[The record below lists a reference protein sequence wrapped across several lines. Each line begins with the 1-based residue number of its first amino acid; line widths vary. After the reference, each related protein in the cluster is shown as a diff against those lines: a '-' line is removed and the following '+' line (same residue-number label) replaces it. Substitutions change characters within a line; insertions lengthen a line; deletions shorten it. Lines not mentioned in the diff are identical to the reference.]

1 MTEEEIKKRI
11 ATDPDFVFFPRFDNS
26 LKKLK
31 ERYPQEAPD
40 KIIAVALMI
49 PEEEV
54 EAMWE
59 KIVATC
65 KTNIDEV

>member
-1 MTEEEIKKRI
+1 MTDEEIKKRI

-40 KIIAVALMI
+40 KIIALALML

-54 EAMWE
+54 EPMWE
-59 KIVATC
+59 RIVKTC
-65 KTNIDEV
+65 KQRIDE